1 MVRAPKNWLK
11 KVMKILQT
19 PSRFYPYI
27 GGVENYVYH
36 LSKELIKLGH
46 KIKVICADEPSI
58 GDGIIDGIQVKRLN
72 YMGKIAN
79 TNITPKLPQTILKED
94 FDIIHTHLPT
104 PWSADWSAVVSLIKN
119 KPLILTYHNDIVG
132 EGIYS
137 YVAKSYNF
145 ILLPLLLKSAKKIIV
160 THKRYIDFSPH
171 LKEYIKKI
179 EVIPPGID
187 LDKFKPMPQTKRR
200 EKIILFVGILDKFHR
215 YKGLDYLIKA
225 MTFIKRDIF
234 NVKLIVG
241 GNGVLKEEYIK
252 LSRSLGLEKQIDF
265 VGFIPQNKLIEYYNN
280 CDVFVLPSLSS
291 EQEGFGIVLLEAMA
305 CGKPVVTTNI
315 VGLAENIKNI
325 GSGRVI
331 EPGKE
336 IELSKAIIE
345 ILNNED
351 LANEMGQKARKLTEE
366 NYSWNL
372 IAKKILELYYDY
384 QK

>member
-1 MVRAPKNWLK
+1 
-11 KVMKILQT
+11 MKILQT

-137 YVAKSYNF
+137 YIAKSYNF

-315 VGLAENIKNI
+315 VGLAENIKSI